1 MAIPGPKIE
10 EIAQDLVEAGVLTQ
24 DQLAVAIESQK
35 NLGGNLADIL
45 VMRRFVSEKDFVR
58 GVGKKSGMV
67 VVPLSKYSPDL
78 KVLKRINA
86 HQAEQWQVVP
96 LFEVEEKMTA
106 AIADPFNLS
115 IMDEVRTAIGEEMD
129 FVLATPTDIQEAIKK
144 WYSNVEEALPA
155 TGKIDI
161 EVVRYEGEENSSDD
175 TSESPLLKLEREAE
189 GARVITAV
197 NNIMVQAYKEKAS
210 DIHLEPLRDSLK
222 VRLRI
227 DGMLEELQAL
237 PKSMHKAVVSRIKI
251 MGGMDVAENRIPQ
264 DGRVR
269 VKVAGKEMDL
279 RIATYPTM
287 FGEAA
292 ALRLLIKE
300 QVITMESLGFLE
312 KDLEVFTKIIT
323 KPHGIFL
330 VTGPTGSGKTTT
342 LYSALHKIDRKTKHV
357 LSVEDPVEHEI
368 EGVDQTQI
376 NIKAGVTFAGTIRAM
391 MREDPD
397 IIMVGEIRDQETAD
411 ITFRAAMTGHLVFSS
426 LHTNSA
432 VGAIARLIDLGV
444 EPFLISSSLLGVM
457 AQRLVRRICPSC
469 KTEVELTAYEKQ
481 LIDPKSLGMSAFK
494 GRGCKQCRMT
504 GFKGRVGL
512 FELVA
517 LDDEFRVLV
526 NTGAAEVRMREKAT
540 SAGFH
545 TILDDGT
552 EKVRRGIT
560 TVDEVLRVTAE
571 V

>member
-1 MAIPGPKIE
+1 MPISSSKVE
-10 EIAQDLVEAGVLTQ
+10 EIARDLVETGVLTQ

-45 VMRRFVSEKDFVR
+45 VSRRFVTESDLIR
-58 GVGKKSGMV
+58 GVGKRSGTV
-67 VVPLSKYSPDL
+67 VVSLTHYNPDL
-78 KVLKRINA
+78 KLLKRIKA
-86 HQAEQWQVVP
+86 QQAEQWQVIP
-96 LFEVEEKMTA
+96 LFEVEDKITA
-106 AIADPFNLS
+106 AIVDPFNLS
-115 IMDEVRTAIGEEMD
+115 TMDEVRTALSQDVD
-129 FVLATPTDIQEAIKK
+129 FVLATPSDIQSAIQR
-144 WYSNVEEALPA
+144 WYSSVEEALPID
-155 TGKIDI
+155 GKIDI
-161 EVVRYEGEENSSDD
+161 EVVRYEHEETSSDD
-175 TSESPLLKLEREAE
+175 STESPLAKLEREAE
-189 GARVITAV
+189 GARVVAAA
-197 NNIMVQAYKEKAS
+197 NNVLIQAYKERAS

-222 VRLRI
+222 IRLRI

-237 PKSMHKAVVSRIKI
+237 PKSMHKAVISRIKI

-269 VKVAGKEMDL
+269 VKVGGREMDL

-287 FGEAA
+287 FGEAVA
-292 ALRLLIKE
+292 IRLLIKE
-300 QVITMESLGFLE
+300 QVITLEALGFLE
-312 KDLEVFTKIIT
+312 RDLEIFSKTIN

-342 LYSALHKIDRKTKHV
+342 LYAALHKIDRKAKHV

-376 NIKAGVTFAGTIRAM
+376 NLKAGVTFAGTIRAM

-397 IIMVGEIRDQETAD
+397 VIMVGEIRDQETAD
-411 ITFRAAMTGHLVFSS
+411 ITFRAAMTGHLVFST
-426 LHTNSA
+426 LHTNTA

-457 AQRLVRRICPSC
+457 AQRLVRRICPNC
-469 KTEVELTAYEKQ
+469 KMEVELSSYEKQ
-481 LIDPKSLGMSAFK
+481 LIDPQGVGIKAYK
-494 GRGCKQCRMT
+494 GRGCKDCRMS
-504 GFKGRVGL
+504 GYRGRVGL

-517 LDDEFRVLV
+517 LDDEFRVLI
-526 NTGAAEVRMREKAT
+526 NTRAPEVRMREKAT

-545 TILDDGT
+545 TILDDGI

-560 TVDEVLRVTAE
+560 TVEEVLRVTAE

>member
-1 MAIPGPKIE
+1 MAIPDAKIE
-10 EIAQDLVEAGVLTQ
+10 EIAQDLVESGTLTQ
-24 DQLAVAIESQK
+24 DQLAVAVESQK

-45 VMRRFVSEKDFVR
+45 IMRRFITEKDLVR
-58 GVGKKSGMV
+58 GLGKKSGLV
-67 VVPLSKYSPDL
+67 VVPLSKYSADL
-78 KVLKRINA
+78 KLVKRINS
-86 HQAEQWQVVP
+86 HQAEQWQAVP
-96 LFEVEEKMTA
+96 LFEVEDKMTI
-106 AIADPFNLS
+106 AISDPFNLA
-115 IMDEVRTAIGEEMD
+115 IMDEVRTAVGEDVD
-129 FVLATPTDIQEAIKK
+129 FVLATPTDIQNSIKK
-144 WYSNVEEALPA
+144 WYSGAEEAFPVS
-155 TGKIDI
+155 GKVDI
-161 EVVRYEGEENSSDD
+161 EVVRYEDEDAGGEDD
-175 TSESPLLKLEREAE
+175 SESPMVKLEREAE
-189 GARVITAV
+189 GSRVMSAV
-197 NNIMVQAYKEKAS
+197 NNIMIQAYKERAS
-210 DIHLEPLRDSLK
+210 DIHLEPLRESLK

-227 DGMLEELQAL
+227 DGMLEELQSL

-251 MGGMDVAENRIPQ
+251 MGGMDVAESRVPQ

-269 VKVAGKEMDL
+269 VKVGGREMDL
-279 RIATYPTM
+279 RVATYPTM

-292 ALRLLIKE
+292 AIRLLIKE

-312 KDLEVFTKIIT
+312 KDLEVFSKIIT

-376 NIKAGVTFAGTIRAM
+376 NVKAGVTFAGTIRAM

-397 IIMVGEIRDQETAD
+397 VIMVGEIRDQETAD

-469 KTEVELTAYEKQ
+469 KTEVDLTVYEKQ
-481 LIDPKSLGMSAFK
+481 LIDPKALGIPAFK
-494 GRGCKQCRMT
+494 GRGCKDCRMT

-526 NTGAAEVRMREKAT
+526 NTQAPEVRMREKAT
-540 SAGFH
+540 SAGFR